1 MALQLLYI
9 LYHHDD
15 DMYVQLLQ
23 VESSK
28 QDKIRW
34 WEDLKLSQRKRQKNE
49 TPSKNHG
56 NPDNSLII
64 IPAVLY
70 IAATTSN

>member
-34 WEDLKLSQRKRQKNE
+34 
-49 TPSKNHG
+49 
-56 NPDNSLII
+56 
-64 IPAVLY
+64 
-70 IAATTSN
+70 